1 MILFR
6 YVVKQLHIYFLKF
19 QPFFGGRFITSSST
33 ALGSIFT
40 LSSCIDWPRRY
51 DLFIACIAIKI

>member
-33 ALGSIFT
+33 ALGSIFSHT
-40 LSSCIDWPRRY
+40 SHIDLPRRY
-51 DLFIACIAIKI
+51 DERIAGIAIKI